1 MQCIGE
7 GGSSSSYLRL
17 PETRSTLV
25 STVFAAIRIGLTT
38 ENVRK
43 KSGETTQSVKDM
55 KTQDAMKNAGEAKA
69 EGEKLKD
76 AVTGK

>member
-1 MQCIGE
+1 LLQATCDW
-7 GGSSSSYLRL
+7 

-43 KSGETTQSVKDM
+43 KSGETTQSVKDV
-55 KTQDAMKNAGEAKA
+55 KTQDAMQNAGEARD
-69 EGEKLKD
+69 EGKKLKN
-76 AVTGK
+76 AVMGK